1 MFLIF
6 PKLLPFHHPTQN
18 PYISKY
24 TQLFS
29 FYDIRE
35 MMRHFANVR
44 SNASKMLRL
53 VSVNSSYS
61 RVLKKVIEITL
72 FGGQVKT
79 DETTN
84 FIEIIKNYDA
94 RSNVNISNN
103 F

>member
-6 PKLLPFHHPTQN
+6 RKLLPFHHPTQN

-61 RVLKKVIEITL
+61 RLMKKVIESTW
-72 FGGQVKT
+72 FGGQLKT
-79 DETTN
+79 DKTTIVRCHKHCSI
-84 FIEIIKNYDA
+84 FQTILKLFY
-94 RSNVNISNN
+94 
-103 F
+103 

>member
-35 MMRHFANVR
+35 MMSHFANVR

-53 VSVNSSYS
+53 VSVNSSYL
-61 RVLKKVIEITL
+61 RLMIKVIESTW
-72 FGGQVKT
+72 FRGQLKT
-79 DETTN
+79 DKTT
-84 FIEIIKNYDA
+84 ILYDA
-94 RSNVNISNN
+94 INIVQY
-103 F
+103 FKQF